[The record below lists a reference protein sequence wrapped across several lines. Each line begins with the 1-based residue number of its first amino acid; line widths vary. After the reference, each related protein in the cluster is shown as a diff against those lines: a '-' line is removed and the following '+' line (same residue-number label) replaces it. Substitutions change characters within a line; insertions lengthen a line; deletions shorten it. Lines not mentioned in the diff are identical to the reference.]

1 MDRQEEI
8 QIMQRAID
16 KYGVQSQVDK
26 LVEEC
31 SELIKAVLKL
41 RYAKPTGV
49 EHDILIDAVSEET
62 ADVEI
67 MLEQVHMI
75 YRNDEKV
82 AEYREKK
89 LERLKHRMDGK
100 FV

>member
-75 YRNDEKV
+75 YCNDAKV